1 MWFFGDGGG
10 GKYLFLFIAGRI
22 IVMVSYDDFPE
33 VYRWLDAHPFE
44 DVCESESAPTLVGR
58 RL

>member
-1 MWFFGDGGG
+1 
-10 GKYLFLFIAGRI
+10 
-22 IVMVSYDDFPE
+22 MVFYDDCPE
-33 VYRWLDAHPFE
+33 LYRWLDAHPFE